1 MYTGERMENTNLVGS
16 EFQAAHHALL
26 ERARQMPDRLFLSQP
41 VDGGLR
47 DRSWKQVA
55 DEARRM
61 ASALS
66 GIGLEPGDKV
76 AILAKNSAEWVI
88 ADVAIA
94 MAGMISVPV
103 YPTAGADTIAYVLGH
118 SEASAVFVGKLDDP
132 ATAIA
137 AVPDSLPSIAFP
149 YDIDGCDYRWD
160 SLVGRYEPIETV
172 SDPLQED
179 VMTILYTSGS
189 TGTPK
194 GVVLSF
200 GAYCY
205 ASRETAVAMELT
217 PEDRFFSYLPLAHIT
232 ERTCCAGPAIYIG
245 TSMAYTESL
254 ETFTTDLRRAR
265 PTIFLSV
272 PRLWVKFQSGVHA
285 KIPPARLKL
294 LLSIPILRSVIA
306 RKIREQLG
314 FGSCDRFGSGAAPI
328 SPSTLEWFHK
338 LGIEISEGWGMSETS
353 GLATANSPFDP
364 DRIGTIG
371 VPLHGTEVRLS
382 DEGEILLRSP
392 GLFSGYYKNQE
403 LSREVF
409 TDDGFFRTG
418 DKAEWIEATGAYK
431 ITGRVKDIFK
441 SAKGKYVMPVP
452 IESRLSANPLFEQLC
467 VMGSGQPAPV
477 VVIVLSE
484 AALHLP
490 ASDVESR
497 IEATL
502 AEVNQSLESHERLA
516 RAFVASE
523 EWTAGNGLL
532 TPTLKLKRNVL
543 EDRYR
548 ELISGA
554 DDALV
559 VWERP

>member
-1 MYTGERMENTNLVGS
+1 MTSAISHDNT
-16 EFQAAHHALL
+16 FRTAHHALL
-26 ERARQMPDRLFLSQP
+26 DWARRTPDRLFLSQP
-41 VDGGLR
+41 VDGELR
-47 DRSWKQVA
+47 DRSWKQAA

-66 GIGLEPGDKV
+66 GIGLQPGDKV
-76 AILAKNSAEWVI
+76 AILAKNSAEWVL
-88 ADVAIA
+88 ADLAIA

-132 ATAIA
+132 AVAIEA
-137 AVPDSLPSIAFP
+137 IPGSLPSIAFP
-149 YDIDGCDYRWD
+149 YEIEGCDYRWD
-160 SLVGRYEPIETV
+160 SLVGRYPPLEVV
-172 SDPLQED
+172 SDPLPED

-217 PEDRFFSYLPLAHIT
+217 PDDRLFSYLPLAHIT

-245 TSMAYTESL
+245 TSMGYTESL
-254 ETFTTDLRRAR
+254 ETFTSDLKQAR
-265 PTIFLSV
+265 PTAFLSV

-285 KIPPARLKL
+285 KIPPARLKFL
-294 LLSIPILRSVIA
+294 LALPVIGKVVA
-306 RKIREQLG
+306 KKIREELG

-328 SPSTLEWFHK
+328 SPSTLEWFHRI
-338 LGIEISEGWGMSETS
+338 GIEISEGWGMSETS
-353 GLATANSPFDP
+353 GLATANSPFDRE
-364 DRIGTIG
+364 RIGTIG
-371 VPLHGTEVRLS
+371 VPLNGTEVRLS

-392 GLFSGYYKNQE
+392 GLFSGYYKNKE

-418 DKAEWIEATGAYK
+418 DKAEWIESTSAYR

-452 IESRLSANPLFEQLC
+452 IESRLSANPLLEQLC
-467 VMGSGQPAPV
+467 VMGSGLRAPV

-484 AALHLP
+484 AARHLP
-490 ASDVESR
+490 ESDVESR
-497 IEATL
+497 IQATL
-502 AEVNQSLESHERLA
+502 EEVNGNLESHERLA
-516 RAFVASE
+516 HAFIANE

-543 EDRYR
+543 EEKYR
-548 ELISGA
+548 ELISGTH
-554 DDALV
+554 DTQV